1 VKPSKSVL
9 FMINNLAKG
18 GAERVVE
25 RLSKGFKGYRKLV
38 VTLENVVDY
47 RPDAE
52 VVCINSPPALSLLRK
67 LVNAPLR
74 YFKLLAVKR
83 RFAPDY
89 SISLLEPLN
98 FYNLITRGKDKV
110 ILSFHFNYT
119 QDFLKSPFLGKG
131 ITRGFLKLV
140 YRILIRALY
149 GRADALVSCS
159 WGVARDLV
167 ENFKLREDKLKV
179 IYNPLFL
186 DEIGVMSCEPLGEH
200 EGIFEGP
207 VIVNVGRLTKQKGQW
222 YLLRVFRELKMAFPD
237 LRLLIL
243 GEGELKGYLVSLS
256 RALGLRTFLW
266 DEGSSV
272 SGGYDVYFLGF
283 QRNPFKFMVRSKL
296 FAFPSLWEGLPNVL
310 IEAMACGLPV
320 ISADCRSG
328 PREILAPGTDLGRQA
343 EGVEF
348 APYGVLMPPF
358 DGEFRGSEEPL
369 DFRERM
375 WVEVLGRLLMDEA
388 LRRGYSE
395 RGRLR
400 AKDFD
405 IDSVV
410 RQWEELFASLD
421 GER

>member
-1 VKPSKSVL
+1 MGSVKML
-9 FMINNLAKG
+9 YFLINSLGGG
-18 GAERVVE
+18 GAERVSLRLLSILNPE
-25 RLSKGFKGYRKLV
+25 RVFLLERDVSYAVDRGRLEFLSDHTIKTSPILK
-38 VTLENVVDY
+38 TLFIPLY
-47 RPDAE
+47 
-52 VVCINSPPALSLLRK
+52 ALSLSRRISEGSVVLSFLERANFVNVVARFLKGHRAVISVHMDPLAGHQGLRR
-67 LVNAPLR
+67 LNLTLIR
-74 YFKLLAVKR
+74 LLYPRADRVVAVSEGVR
-83 RFAPDY
+83 L
-89 SISLLEPLN
+89 SLL
-98 FYNLITRGKDKV
+98 K
-110 ILSFHFNYT
+110 
-119 QDFLKSPFLGKG
+119 LGVPEAK
-131 ITRGFLKLV
+131 T
-140 YRILIRALY
+140 
-149 GRADALVSCS
+149 
-159 WGVARDLV
+159 
-167 ENFKLREDKLKV
+167 KV
-179 IYNPLFL
+179 IYNPLIL

-207 VIVNVGRLTKQKGQW
+207 VIVNVGRLSKEKGQW